1 MEEGKIMARKK
12 KNTNS
17 IKLKE
22 IIEEFDFND
31 DDEVII
37 HLYGNV
43 DVITE
48 VGNIDC
54 KLLNKKIKLI
64 QKNAGGTEYGYKL
77 YRFILEK

>member
-1 MEEGKIMARKK
+1 MARKK
-12 KNTNS
+12 KNTDS

-22 IIEEFDFND
+22 IIKDLELND
-31 DDEVII
+31 DDDVVI
-37 HLYGNV
+37 HLYGND